1 MKKLALV
8 LSAFIVASVLS
19 ACTATTKA
27 GETAPASTES
37 TEGTESATATEA
49 ENTDVAKEE
58 VSTTSA
64 VEQPEQTEQTEQ
76 ASVDWRSK
84 VNELADSDLSPT
96 AKAEATEKLAREYK
110 PTTDELEEFKYH
122 VLQEFINFQYL
133 EDGSNAEYMLNNLFQ
148 AIVLE
153 HHDVSVVRDFALAF
167 YHNTKNVFTGAEAV
181 DSDSVKAYEE
191 LLFKAIN
198 DGR

>member
-1 MKKLALV
+1 MKKLVLV

-84 VNELADSDLSPT
+84 INELADSDLSPI
-96 AKAEATEKLAREYK
+96 AKAEATEKLTREYK

-133 EDGSNAEYMLNNLFQ
+133 KDGSNAEYMLNNLFQ

-153 HHDVSVVRDFALAF
+153 HHDVSAVRDFALAF
-167 YHNTKNVFTGAEAV
+167 YHNTKNVFTGVETV

-191 LLFKAIN
+191 LLYKAIN
-198 DGR
+198 SGN

>member
-1 MKKLALV
+1 M
-8 LSAFIVASVLS
+8 S
-19 ACTATTKA
+19 ACNATTKA

-37 TEGTESATATEA
+37 TEGTESATA
-49 ENTDVAKEE
+49 VAKEE

-96 AKAEATEKLAREYK
+96 AKAEATEKLAWEYK

-133 EDGSNAEYMLNNLFQ
+133 KEGSNAEYMLNNLFQ
-148 AIVLE
+148 SIVLE

-191 LLFKAIN
+191 LLYKAIN